1 MRTGSAWNA
10 NVTLRLLLAED
21 DIDIQRVARLA
32 LRRAD
37 FEVTVA
43 NNGIEALA
51 RAASARPD
59 VILLDWMMPGLDGLE
74 LCRRVREQGGDYTY
88 FIMLS
93 SMATSG
99 ENLDQA
105 ISAGVDDF
113 LAKPAKAGELKAR
126 LHVAERILR
135 YATQVRQLQEII
147 PMCGYCKKMRDDKN
161 YWSQVEEYL
170 GEQTGTSISH
180 GVCPDCY
187 ERVLVPQMKDMGL
200 KAPPYPEAKRVAK
213 QSA

>member
-1 MRTGSAWNA
+1 MKILVVEDDRVAA
-10 NVTLRLLLAED
+10 AVLVAALRALGHEPLLAADGRAGWNQFLEAPT
-21 DIDIQRVARLA
+21 RV
-32 LRRAD
+32 
-37 FEVTVA
+37 
-43 NNGIEALA
+43 
-51 RAASARPD
+51 
-59 VILLDWMMPGLDGLE
+59 VISDWMMPGLDGLE
-74 LCRRVREQGGDYTY
+74 LCRRIREQGGDYTY

-105 ISAGVDDF
+105 IGAGVDDF

-126 LHVAERILR
+126 LHVAERILG
-135 YATQVRQLQEII
+135 YATQVRQLQDII

-170 GEQTGTSISH
+170 GKQTGTSISH

-187 ERVLVPQMKDMGL
+187 DRVLVPQMKDMGL
-200 KAPPYPEAKRVAK
+200 KAPPYPEAKRVAP

>member
-1 MRTGSAWNA
+1 MKILVVEDDRVAGMVLVAA
-10 NVTLRLLLAED
+10 LRSLGHEPLLAAD
-21 DIDIQRVARLA
+21 GRAGWNQFLDTPMRV
-32 LRRAD
+32 
-37 FEVTVA
+37 
-43 NNGIEALA
+43 
-51 RAASARPD
+51 
-59 VILLDWMMPGLDGLE
+59 VISDWMMPGLDGLE
-74 LCRRVREQGGDYTY
+74 LCRRIREQGGDYTY

-105 ISAGVDDF
+105 ITAGVDDF
-113 LAKPAKAGELKAR
+113 LAKPAKTGELKAR
-126 LHVAERILR
+126 LHVAERILS

-170 GEQTGTSISH
+170 GKQTGTSISH

-200 KAPPYPEAKRVAK
+200 KAPPYPETKRVAQ